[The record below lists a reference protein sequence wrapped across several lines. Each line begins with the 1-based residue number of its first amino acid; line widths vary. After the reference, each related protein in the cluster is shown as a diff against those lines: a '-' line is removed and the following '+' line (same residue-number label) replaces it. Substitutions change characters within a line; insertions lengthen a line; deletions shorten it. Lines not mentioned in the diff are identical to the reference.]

1 MFVMFVKALFVL
13 LRTVTCHL
21 HIVVMAVV
29 GVVLLLLSGEG
40 EHQGVPHLL
49 LLTAGRALTEAEQ
62 LLTEVDV
69 ATALR
74 LGGHLGGGVV
84 TDLDGDFGVRMNKLG
99 VDGVGSNLIV
109 LTLLLQPGSIHA
121 ATGEILHTVGLDIK
135 LVMGGVHWVVKQILG
150 GHDAVVHLDGPHV
163 LALAGLLALQ
173 AGPVPWSDLG
183 VAVH

>member
-1 MFVMFVKALFVL
+1 MFVKALFVL

-99 VDGVGSNLIV
+99 IDGVGSNLVV
-109 LTLLLQPGSIHA
+109 LAFLLLPSYIHA
-121 ATGEILHTVGLDIK
+121 AAGQILHTVGMDIK
-135 LVMGGVHWVVKQILG
+135 LVMRGVHWVVKQILG